1 VIEAIADPKIK
12 GITCQMT
19 YFSRGMI
26 NRLRQ
31 GNWFEDPSNSS
42 IVCRQTG
49 PVVIDTIETDEGG
62 QEIHPANDTLI
73 YVSFLRQVQKARQD
87 SCR

>member
-1 VIEAIADPKIK
+1 
-12 GITCQMT
+12 M
-19 YFSRGMI
+19 
-26 NRLRQ
+26 
-31 GNWFEDPSNSS
+31 
-42 IVCRQTG
+42 
-49 PVVIDTIETDEGG
+49 VIDTIETDEGG